1 MSELPEER
9 AGTTPEG
16 TKEHAWASVNEA
28 RASWSGAMRA
38 HEQAPPDPGFRD
50 RLRALAEAAAA
61 MRDAHGRALDAGLA
75 WRPVADSERPR
86 PPYELR
92 PGTGRRGP
100 AELWTR
106 FDTAVQQLNQAGAGD
121 NLADVVD
128 AYAAVAQAASEL
140 ADALQAAGE

>member
-1 MSELPEER
+1 VSELPDER
-9 AGTTPEG
+9 AGTRAEG
-16 TKEHAWASVNEA
+16 AKEHAWTSVNDA

-38 HEQAPPDPGFRD
+38 HEQAPPDPGFCD

-61 MRDAHGRALDAGLA
+61 MRDAHARALQAGLA
-75 WRPVADSERPR
+75 WRPVADSERAR

-100 AELWTR
+100 PDLWAR
-106 FDTAVQQLNQAGAGD
+106 FDAAVRQLNQAGAGD

-128 AYAAVAQAASEL
+128 AYAAVAQAAAEL